1 MAQIL
6 VVEDALDIQKTVQG
20 TLREHTL
27 VLAGSLAEAKTRLK
41 EGRFDL
47 ILLDV
52 TLPDGDGFEF
62 VSKIEELAG
71 ERVPVVFLTSKTG
84 VTDKVLGFSLGAD
97 DYITKP
103 FEPLELKAR
112 VESHLRRGDELKQK
126 ETVISLGGLIVD
138 LRTQRATMKQE
149 KSGNKDITLDLTP
162 VEFRLLLFFCKRVDQ
177 VISREQVLAAVWG
190 HEIHVSDR
198 VVDTHVSHLRKK
210 LLGGCC
216 AVEPVYGMGYRF
228 VMTDKK

>member
-20 TLREHTL
+20 TLREHTI
-27 VLAGSLAEAKTRLK
+27 VLAGSLADAKTRLK
-41 EGRFDL
+41 GTHFDL
-47 ILLDV
+47 MLLDV

-62 VSKIEELAG
+62 FSKLDEFTA
-71 ERVPVVFLTSKTG
+71 ERVPVVFLTSKTD
-84 VTDKVLGFSLGAD
+84 VTDKVLGFSMGAD

-112 VESHLRRGDELKQK
+112 VESHLRRTEESRQK
-126 ETVISLGGLIVD
+126 ETVITLGGLTVD
-138 LRTQRATMKQE
+138 LRSQRATMKT
-149 KSGNKDITLDLTP
+149 GNKDVSMDLTP

-210 LLGGCC
+210 LLGGSC

-228 VMTDKK
+228 VMNERP